1 MWQVR
6 LRLGLGGFVGSLVLL
21 WACTAQ
27 ANPWDLFGYNARAIG
42 MSGTHVA
49 VSNDFTATYYNPAAL
64 TAGDEASFG
73 FGFNTAA
80 PKLTLS
86 FDNAERSIAEQAPPS
101 SNGITFGTLFPLGGE
116 RVKNR
121 IALGL
126 VINVPTSS
134 LLAGQA
140 LDPAIPQ
147 WYMYQALPRRIVTA
161 LGIGAS
167 PWPWLSLGLSV
178 QILAGVEGQ
187 LDYELDIV
195 AGQLSR
201 KSVTFDIRPAAA
213 PIAGFEVR
221 PWKGLRLGFAYRA
234 AIDSQVDLPVD
245 LEITGVADLVVTT
258 FFKVQYSPHQ
268 FTLGL
273 SYDWQ
278 EMDML
283 FALDVGYHAWSA
295 APDPAV
301 ASNITVGGE
310 LLEGTGLDGAFNAP
324 VEGRERS
331 VQLGFRDVVVPR
343 IAVEKRFGFFTMR
356 GGYALRPSPA
366 PVQTSGAN
374 YIDGTAHILSAGASA
389 RFFDPLG
396 ALEGPLNIDVGV
408 GPHFHPKRRHTK
420 VTRQDPVGS
429 YEAGG
434 SMWVF
439 GVALAYVFEV
449 SPAKAA
455 PAVRVVP
462 VPVPVEQDTP

>member
-1 MWQVR
+1 MTWR
-6 LRLGLGGFVGSLVLL
+6 TKAGGLIVGFALMAASP
-21 WACTAQ
+21 AR

-80 PKLTLS
+80 PKLSLA
-86 FDNAERSIAEQAPPS
+86 FDNPDRAIAEQVPPS

-116 RVKNR
+116 GVKNR

-126 VINVPTSS
+126 AINVPTTS

-161 LGIGAS
+161 LGVGAS

-178 QILAGVEGQ
+178 QILAGVEGK

-195 AGQLSR
+195 AGELTR
-201 KSVTFDIRPAAA
+201 KSVTFDIRPSAA
-213 PIAGFEVR
+213 PIAGFEIR

-245 LEITGVADLVVTT
+245 LVITGVADLVVTT

-273 SYDWQ
+273 SYEW
-278 EMDML
+278 EELDMTL
-283 FALDVGYHAWSA
+283 ALDVGYHLWSL

-324 VEGRERS
+324 VAGRERS
-331 VQLGFRDVVVPR
+331 VDLGFRDVVLPR
-343 IAVEKRFGFFTMR
+343 IGVEKRFGFLSVR

-366 PVQTSGAN
+366 PVQSSGAN
-374 YIDGTAHILSAGASA
+374 YIDGTAHIISTGLGA

-396 ALEGPLNIDVGV
+396 ALEGPINLDVGL
-408 GPHFHPKRRHTK
+408 GLHYHPTRRHTK
-420 VTRQDPVGS
+420 ITRQDPVGS

-434 SMWVF
+434 AMWVF

-449 SPAKAA
+449 SPARAA

-462 VPVPVEQDTP
+462 VPMPDEAPTP